1 MEYKQFGDDY
11 IIRMLRGEDILSDIK
26 EVCQNEEITLGL
38 VQGIGAL
45 GEVTIGV
52 FDRKQFK
59 YLSESYKGDFEIASC
74 MGNISTQN
82 GENYLHLHIVIGNVH
97 ENKVY
102 AGHLSKGIVS
112 LTGEF
117 VIHKIN
123 GVVER
128 KYSEEVGLNLFKFMG

>member
-1 MEYKQFGDDY
+1 MEYKKFGDDY
-11 IIRMLRGEDILSDIK
+11 IIRMQCGENILSDIK
-26 EVCQNEEITLGL
+26 EVCQNEKIVLGS

-45 GEVTIGV
+45 DEVTIGV
-52 FDRKQFK
+52 FDRNQFK

-74 MGNISTQN
+74 IGNISTQN
-82 GENYLHLHIVIGNVH
+82 GETYLHIHIVIGNVH
-97 ENKVY
+97 EDKVY
-102 AGHLSKGIVS
+102 AGHLSKGIIS

-128 KYSEEVGLNLFKFMG
+128 EYSEEVGLNLFRFS

>member
-1 MEYKQFGDDY
+1 MEYKKFGADY
-11 IIRMLRGEDILSDIK
+11 VIRMQRGEDILSDIQ
-26 EVCQNEEITLGL
+26 EVCKKEKITLGS

-82 GENYLHLHIVIGNVH
+82 GENYLHIHIVIGNVH

-123 GVVER
+123 GIVER
-128 KYSEEVGLNLFKFMG
+128 EYSEEVGLNLFKFIG